1 MMHSEIKGLIEFLKT
16 SASTFHAVKNVC
28 DALDN
33 SGYTRLEEGRTWQL
47 SKGGKYYVTRN
58 QSSVIAFQIPECGFA
73 PVSAVASHSDSPV
86 FRIKQ
91 HPELT
96 VQGKYTLLNTERY
109 GGMIMNTWMDRP
121 LSVAGRVMVKDGNK
135 IQSRLINIDRD
146 LLLIPNLAI
155 HMNREMND
163 GVKLNAQ
170 VDMLPLYGDIA
181 AKDSF
186 NAFIAEEAGAA
197 PEQIVGS
204 DLYLYNRMQPSVWG
218 REEAYISAA
227 RLDDLEC
234 VYTSMLAFLNAK
246 AGEHI
251 NMLCVFDNEEVGS
264 GTRQGADST
273 FFEDVILRTAHA
285 MNADADQLRAALA
298 SSFLLSA
305 DNAHAMH
312 PNHPEK
318 ADAVNRPCMNEG
330 IVVKFSA
337 NQKYTTDGV
346 SNAVFAAICENAGVP
361 VQYYHNRSDI
371 IGGSTLGNI
380 STAHIS
386 IRSVDIGLAQL
397 AMHSSY
403 ETAGTADVLHM
414 IGGLTAFYNAEI
426 RENADGMIEIN

>member
-16 SASTFHAVKNVC
+16 STSAFHAVKNVC
-28 DALDN
+28 DALEHG
-33 SGYTRLEEGRTWQL
+33 GYVRLQEGQRWQL
-47 SKGGKYYVTRN
+47 EKGGKYFVTRN
-58 QSSVIAFQIPECGFA
+58 QSSVIAFRIPACGFA
-73 PVSAVASHSDSPV
+73 PVQAVASHSDSPV

-91 HPELT
+91 HPELA

-121 LSVAGRVMVKDGNK
+121 LSIAGRVLVKSGSRLE
-135 IQSRLINIDRD
+135 SRLISIDRD

-163 GVKLNAQ
+163 GVKYNAQ
-170 VDMLPLYGDIA
+170 VDMLPLYGDIT
-181 AKDSF
+181 AKDGF
-186 NAFIAEEAGAA
+186 NALIAEEAGVD
-197 PEQIVGS
+197 PEQIAGS
-204 DLYLYNRMQPSVWG
+204 DLYLYNRMLPSVWG
-218 REEAYISAA
+218 KDESYISAA

-234 VYTSMLAFLNAK
+234 VYTSMQAFLNAET
-246 AGEHI
+246 GEHI

-273 FFEDVILRTAHA
+273 FFEDVIVRTACA
-285 MNADADQLRAALA
+285 FDADADQLRAALA

-305 DNAHAMH
+305 DNAHALH

-346 SNAVFAAICENAGVP
+346 SNAVFAAICEKAGVP
-361 VQYYHNRSDI
+361 VQYFHNRSDS

-380 STAHIS
+380 STAHVS

-403 ETAGTADVLHM
+403 ETAGVKDVLHM
-414 IGGLTAFYNAEI
+414 ISGLTAFYNAEL
-426 RENADGMIEIN
+426 RESADGMIEIY

>member
-1 MMHSEIKGLIEFLKT
+1 MHSEIKGLIEFLKT
-16 SASTFHAVKNVC
+16 SASAFHAVKNVC
-28 DALDN
+28 DILDE
-33 SGYTRLEEGRTWQL
+33 SGYVRLQEGQCWKL
-47 SKGGKYYVTRN
+47 EKGGKYYVTRN
-58 QSSVIAFQIPECGFA
+58 QSAVIAFNIPECGFA
-73 PVSAVASHSDSPV
+73 PINAVASHSDSPV

-121 LSVAGRVMVKDGNK
+121 LSVAGRVMVREGGR
-135 IQSRLINIDRD
+135 IESRLINIDRD
-146 LLLIPNLAI
+146 LLMIPNLAI

-170 VDMLPLYGDIA
+170 VDTLPLYGDIA

-186 NAFIAEEAGAA
+186 NALIAGEAGAA

-204 DLYLYNRMQPSVWG
+204 DLYIYNRMQPSLWG
-218 REEAYISAA
+218 KDDCYISAA

-234 VYTSMLAFLNAK
+234 VYTSLRAFLSAK

-251 NMLCVFDNEEVGS
+251 NMCCVFDNEEVGS

-273 FFEDVILRTAHA
+273 FFEDVIIRTAHA
-285 MNADADQLRAALA
+285 MDVDADRLRAALA

-305 DNAHAMH
+305 DNAHALH

-346 SNAVFAAICENAGVP
+346 SNAVFATICEKAGVP

-386 IRSVDIGLAQL
+386 VRSVDIGLAQL

-403 ETAGTADVLHM
+403 ETAGAKDVLHM
-414 IGGLTAFYNAEI
+414 IEGIKAFYNAEI